1 MARAAPAASRAVA
14 IVAFLTAHPSR
25 GFTISELVDHLGMNI
40 ASAHAT
46 LAVLSDGG
54 FVVRDS
60 AHRTYRLGP
69 ALVATGRAALDQ
81 HPAVTATIAE
91 AEVLGA
97 ELDTEVHVTAL
108 AGRDLVMVARC
119 GRTPPP
125 GRGNLGNR
133 TPLLAP
139 LGIVYVA
146 WAAPEVAD
154 EWIERSGAPA
164 EVAHRYRAV
173 LAETRANGFS
183 VNGPFLASAEMAKI
197 VTRLR
202 SKPVDEAPR
211 RELGR
216 LMHGSDDL
224 TVLLAGR
231 PPGDLIAYK
240 AIAAPVFDPTG
251 RALLAI
257 SVLGPEHPVPV
268 EEVFDLGRRLVHAAT
283 IAMREDHGRFPEID
297 AHPALPRASALP

>member
-25 GFTISELVDHLGMNI
+25 GFTISELVHHLDMNI

-54 FVVRDS
+54 FVVRDT

-69 ALVATGRAALDQ
+69 ALVATGRAAHDQ
-81 HPAVTATIAE
+81 HPAIAATVAE

-125 GRGNLGNR
+125 GRHHLGNR

-139 LGIVYVA
+139 LDTVYVA
-146 WAAPEVAD
+146 WAAPDVAD

-202 SKPVDEAPR
+202 SRPVDDAPR
-211 RELGR
+211 RELAR
-216 LMHGSDDL
+216 LMHASDDL
-224 TVLLAGR
+224 TILLADR
-231 PPGDLIAYK
+231 PPDEPVPYK
-240 AIAAPVFDPTG
+240 AVAAPVFDPTG

-257 SVLGPEHPVPV
+257 SALGPEHPVPV
-268 EEVFDLGRRLVHAAT
+268 HEIRDVGRRLVHAAT
-283 IAMREDHGRFPEID
+283 IAMREDHGRFPELD
-297 AHPALPRASALP
+297 TPAGISIPS